1 MLSLLFPTM
10 VEVAG
15 LFGDVPHEGHLAGI
29 EQVFGDE
36 RVMKTL
42 GGVRPPQAAKAF
54 IGRERAHWREHSY
67 GMWFFRDLDNGDF
80 AGWGGI
86 RRTEVDGEEA
96 VELAYTLVPEKW
108 GQGCATAIGKLA
120 TQLGFEN
127 LGLTDIVAFALT
139 DNARSEAVMVR
150 CGFAFEKPIERA
162 GLPHVLYRLKAGASS
177 SGLSGGPRDLDLMLR

>member
-15 LFGDVPHEGHLAGI
+15 LFGDVPHEGHLTGI

-36 RVMKTL
+36 RVMRTL
-42 GGVRPPQAAKAF
+42 GGVRPPRAAKAF

-67 GMWFFRDLDNGDF
+67 GMWFFRDLETGDF

-139 DNARSEAVMVR
+139 DNTRSEAVMVR
-150 CGFAFEKPIERA
+150 CGFTFEKPIERA
-162 GLPHVLYRLKAGASS
+162 GLPHVLYRLKAGSSS
-177 SGLSGGPRDLDLMLR
+177 SGLTGGSIGRP